1 MGELAKLMF
10 VTTTDVSPDTTD
22 DTALEITVV
31 KTESNVASDVV
42 VMPKR
47 YNLTFES
54 VAPAEEVVTDTVE
67 DEIEALVT

>member
-1 MGELAKLMF
+1 MGEVLGSGVGEFAKLMF

-42 VMPKR
+42 VIP
-47 YNLTFES
+47 
-54 VAPAEEVVTDTVE
+54 
-67 DEIEALVT
+67 